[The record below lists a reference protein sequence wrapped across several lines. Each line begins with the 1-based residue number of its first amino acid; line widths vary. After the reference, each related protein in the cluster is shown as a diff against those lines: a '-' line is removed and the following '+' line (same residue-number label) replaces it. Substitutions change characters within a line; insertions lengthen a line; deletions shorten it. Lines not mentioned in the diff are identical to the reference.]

1 MRIQTTGIMRN
12 TYTPYRFRRQNCGA
26 ILVLVLVLAG
36 LISLLAT
43 SNLERSKQRTLLND
57 AMATRAQA
65 DDVLMHTLQH
75 GLSHINQRLRRE
87 DFNVA
92 QRGLYETVIPER
104 LEGDYRRFA
113 RLVPSPISAMETGY
127 WIELFSEGSLVQNA
141 SGKFYLS
148 CRLLIST
155 YAQSSDVPLLF
166 AQTLV
171 ETMLLTLSM
180 PTSDTNVIKLG
191 ALPKTRVIATKTFN

>member
-1 MRIQTTGIMRN
+1 MRS
-12 TYTPYRFRRQNCGA
+12 TYTPYRFRRRNSGA
-26 ILVLVLVLAG
+26 ILVLMLVLAG
-36 LISLLAT
+36 LISLMAT
-43 SNLERSKQRTLLND
+43 GNLERGKQRTLLND

-75 GLSHINQRLRRE
+75 GLIHINQRLRRE

-92 QRGLYETVIPER
+92 QRGLYETVVPER

-113 RLVPSPISAMETGY
+113 RPVPSPISGMETGY
-127 WIELFSEGSLVQNA
+127 WIELFSEGSFVQTA
-141 SGKFYLS
+141 SSKFYLS

-155 YAQSSDVPLLF
+155 YAQSSDVPALF
-166 AQTLV
+166 AQALV
-171 ETMLLTLSM
+171 ETTLPTLSV

-191 ALPKTRVIATKTFN
+191 ALPATRVIATKTFN